1 MFTYNIEYR
10 ENVLFVRLIGSLNRY
25 TIKCLD
31 EELNNIIYNMGIY
44 NIVFNFEE
52 LEEIDL
58 VAANTLIH
66 WYDLINSR
74 KGVSLACGLKGNV
87 KRSHL
92 LSYMQEISNELYAI
106 RVINW
111 NN

>member
-10 ENVLFVRLIGSLNRY
+10 ENILFMRFIGSLNKY
-25 TIKCLD
+25 TIKCID
-31 EELNNIIYNMGIY
+31 EELNNIVYNMGIY
-44 NIVFNFEE
+44 NIVFNLEE

-58 VAANTLIH
+58 VATQTLIH
-66 WYDLINSR
+66 WYNVINSR
-74 KGVSLACGLKGNV
+74 KGVSFICGMHDSV
-87 KRSHL
+87 KSTDL
-92 LSYMQEISNELYAI
+92 LSYMDEISNELCAI